1 MNQNHR
7 RALLAAIV
15 SLVAVLAAIVLG
27 VAADDDATPPP
38 ATTSSVVTLPLSP
51 PAIADPGQP
60 DAVTVPRQ
68 ALEQA
73 ARATEDHRGSRS
85 ENPPGVPGAELDA
98 GREQQED
105 LAARDDL
112 PNVTPLAAPSQRG
125 CRSTFV
131 RNASSRRGVK
141 PRLFVVHYTV
151 SANRPGWGDV
161 DAIVGLFN
169 TPSFAA
175 SSSYV
180 IDDEAHCAYIVRESD
195 KPWTQAGFNP
205 VSISVEMIATGREGR
220 LTSAVG
226 MRRLGQVISD
236 STRRWGIPLQRGAVS
251 GCTVTRAGIVDHNT
265 LKSCGGGHVDI
276 TPYSLTP
283 VIAAAKAARA
293 GGTQPSARSVLTKAE
308 RTNVDELQKRRVIAR
323 RNGGWKKVAAFHNER
338 AETAKAW
345 LRARLKTIATGTAN
359 HRPARRAYI
368 ATVVG

>member
-1 MNQNHR
+1 MSLSHR
-7 RALLAAIV
+7 RALLGAIV
-15 SLVAVLAAIVLG
+15 SLVAVLAAIALG
-27 VAADDDATPPP
+27 VATDDGAPPP
-38 ATTSSVVTLPLSP
+38 ATTSSVVTLPLAPS
-51 PAIADPGQP
+51 AIADPGQP
-60 DAVTVPRQ
+60 DAVTVPSQ

-85 ENPPGVPGAELDA
+85 ENPPGVSAGELDA

-105 LAARDDL
+105 LVQRDDL

-151 SANRPGWGDV
+151 SANRPGWDDV
-161 DAIVGLFN
+161 NAIVGLFN

-220 LTSAVG
+220 LTSAAG

-251 GCTVTRAGIVDHNT
+251 GCTVTRAGIVDHRQ
-265 LKSCGGGHVDI
+265 LGSCGGGHVDI
-276 TPYSLTP
+276 SPYSLAP

-308 RTNVDELQKRRVIAR
+308 RTNVDELQKRRLIAR
-323 RNGGWKKVAAFHNER
+323 RNGGWTKIAAFHNQR
-338 AETAKAW
+338 AEAAKAW
-345 LRARLKTIATGTAN
+345 LRARLKTIASGTTN

-368 ATVVG
+368 AAVIG